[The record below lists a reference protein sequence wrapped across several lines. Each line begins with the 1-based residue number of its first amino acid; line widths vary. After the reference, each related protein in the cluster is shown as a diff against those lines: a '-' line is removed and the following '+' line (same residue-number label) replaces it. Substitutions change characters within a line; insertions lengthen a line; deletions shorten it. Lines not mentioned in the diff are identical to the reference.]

1 MSLLP
6 ISYGTA
12 IVIFCI
18 GLYTILS
25 KRNLFK
31 TVIGLSLMEGGVLL
45 LITSS
50 GYIPGGVPALLP
62 FAGGEPVNP
71 LPHSFTLTA
80 IVIGAADVALALA
93 FIIKIHRRYGTVDID
108 KIRGLR
114 G

>member
-45 LITSS
+45 LITPS

-108 KIRGLR
+108 RIRGLR

>member
-1 MSLLP
+1 M
-6 ISYGTA
+6 IHVSYGCA
-12 IVIFCI
+12 IAVFCI
-18 GLYTILS
+18 GLYTLMI

-45 LITSS
+45 FMVTS
-50 GYIPGGVPALLP
+50 GFIPEAGPPLLP
-62 FAGGEPVNP
+62 MVGGSVNP

-80 IVIGAADVALALA
+80 IVIGASDVALALA
-93 FIIKIHRRYGTVDID
+93 YIIKIHRHYGTVDVD

>member
-1 MSLLP
+1 MLP

-12 IVIFCI
+12 IIVFCI

-31 TVIGLSLMEGGVLL
+31 TVIGLSLMEGGVLM

-108 KIRGLR
+108 RIRGLR

>member
-1 MSLLP
+1 MTFLSL
-6 ISYGTA
+6 SYGTA
-12 IVIFCI
+12 IIIFSV
-18 GLYTILS
+18 GLYTVLA

-45 LITSS
+45 LITAS
-50 GYIPGGVPALLP
+50 GYVPGGVPALLP
-62 FAGGEPVNP
+62 LVGAESVNP

-93 FIIKIHRRYGTVDID
+93 FTIKVHRRYGTVDID